1 MMPVLTMSYV
11 NTHDPQNPV
20 QEELVM
26 GTLFE
31 KALREVADGE
41 VVTLETGER
50 RSRREILMKVS
61 VWPCSI
67 SSLSC
72 KRWYYRLI
80 EYMYNL
86 H

>member
-1 MMPVLTMSYV
+1 MSYV

-26 GTLFE
+26 GMLFD

-50 RSRREILMKVS
+50 RSRSEILMKVTS
-61 VWPCSI
+61 CQHWVLQLCVQYLSSRYDAI
-67 SSLSC
+67 SADLA
-72 KRWYYRLI
+72 
-80 EYMYNL
+80 
-86 H
+86 